1 MGGIRNYQKIIL
13 LILLG
18 FFIFSCSGSTSN
30 KNDNLDEKINT
41 NNEYLYKK
49 GPLIFDSKNGT
60 WFDRSLTVNGVKIV
74 VAGAVGGQKAVPDE
88 WAKKVARA
96 IELLTN
102 KNDPNIDISAQEKML
117 RILKGTSGTRH
128 EGYPTAQRVA
138 YGSGVDYDSNPL
150 TDSGVMSYAG
160 YKTFLDTH
168 SVNDMVWYKNS
179 SSGPVSLSGDNDIQ
193 ELFEHLLHTIH
204 LFGVRG
210 AVNGSEEAL
219 NWDSEKNQNTFQSTA
234 LYNAMKEAYD
244 KGFFQPDYVGDITD
258 PSKAH
263 VALKE
268 YLYLLNFNMWE
279 FGSEFWENQSL
290 SPEWSDS
297 MRTPAGIQ
305 TNNPL
310 GYDLYNTYVKP
321 VLSRPDVATLRSIF
335 QDNDSGFSG
344 YAPD

>member
-1 MGGIRNYQKIIL
+1 MKIIDNYFIIFS
-13 LILLG
+13 ILLLS
-18 FFIFSCSGSTSN
+18 FHILSCSEKASE
-30 KNDNLDEKINT
+30 KNDKLDEKNNT
-41 NNEYLYKK
+41 YSEYLYKK
-49 GPLIFDSKNGT
+49 GPLIIDSKNGA
-60 WFDRSLTVNGVKIV
+60 WFDRSLTVTGVKIV

-102 KNDPNIDISAQEKML
+102 KNDPNIDITAQEKML
-117 RILKGTSGTRH
+117 RILEGTSGTWH
-128 EGYPTAQRVA
+128 EGYPTVQRVA

-150 TDSGVMSYAG
+150 TDSGVLSYAG

-244 KGFFQPDYVGDITD
+244 KGFFQPDYVGDIAD

>member
-1 MGGIRNYQKIIL
+1 MEIKFNYQKKIL
-13 LILLG
+13 FIFLS
-18 FFIFSCSGSTSN
+18 FFIFSCSGSTGN
-30 KNDNLDEKINT
+30 KNDNLDDK
-41 NNEYLYKK
+41 NNFDSEYLYKK
-49 GPLIFDSKNGT
+49 GTLIIDSKNGAL
-60 WFDRSLTVNGVKIV
+60 FDRSLTVNGVKIV
-74 VAGAVGGQKAVPDE
+74 VAGVVGGQKAVPDE

-96 IELLTN
+96 IELLMN
-102 KNDPNIDISAQEKML
+102 NNDFNIDITAQEKML
-117 RILKGTSGTRH
+117 RILEGAPGTWH

-138 YGSGVDYDSNPL
+138 YGAGVDYDPNPL
-150 TDSGVMSYAG
+150 TDSGVLSYAG
-160 YKTFLDTH
+160 YKTFLDAH
-168 SVNDMVWYKNS
+168 SANDMVWYKNS
-179 SSGPVSLSGDNDIQ
+179 SSGPVNSSGDNDIQ

-219 NWDSEKNQNTFQSTA
+219 NWDSEKNPDTFQSTA

-258 PSKAH
+258 PIKVH
-263 VALKE
+263 VVLKE

-297 MRTPAGIQ
+297 MRTPDGIQ
-305 TNNPL
+305 ANNPL

-335 QDNDSGFSG
+335 QDNDGGVSG
-344 YAPD
+344 YVPD